1 MAERD
6 DLFNALVC
14 NGVVVGHCVMIE
26 DSYIIYAGPLVGA
39 PYSGGKLILLNEV
52 DFDRLAIAVNR
63 VRH

>member
-14 NGVVVGHCVMIE
+14 NGVVVGHCIMVEEGHIV
-26 DSYIIYAGPLVGA
+26 YAGPLVGA
-39 PYSGGKLILLNEV
+39 PYSGGKLVLLNEI
-52 DFDRLAIAVNR
+52 DFDRLGYTGNR